1 MHAGGLVLQCSR
13 SRWAEQLRMVSVRA
27 RNGSGGC
34 YVGGL
39 VKSRGGL
46 ASNPSICDASFGRM
60 GESMLGKG
68 GVDVQCTEIGV
79 KVEGLLCVPKGKQI
93 YE

>member
-1 MHAGGLVLQCSR
+1 
-13 SRWAEQLRMVSVRA
+13 MVSVRE

-39 VKSRGGL
+39 VISGGGL
-46 ASNPSICDASFGRM
+46 ASKPSICDASFGRL

-68 GVDVQCTEIGV
+68 GLDVQCIEIRV
-79 KVEGLLCVPKGKQI
+79 KVEGLLCVPNGEHI